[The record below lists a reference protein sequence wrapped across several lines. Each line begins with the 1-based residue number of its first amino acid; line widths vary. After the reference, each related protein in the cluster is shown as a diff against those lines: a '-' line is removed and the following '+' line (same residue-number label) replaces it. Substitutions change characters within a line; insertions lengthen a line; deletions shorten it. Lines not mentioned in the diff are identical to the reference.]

1 MLTILK
7 FCINAVWINFIYLFQ
22 VKIYICS
29 FKRPIVIKRII
40 YYNPEIRNNDVLLP
54 NENNNS
60 RSLII

>member
-40 YYNPEIRNNDVLLP
+40 YYNFLNVQWMKFKINF
-54 NENNNS
+54 
-60 RSLII
+60 